1 MGHHRVTIP
10 PAMLPALLLLLGLAQ
25 PPEPRLFLWTIIGL
39 GEPGPNI
46 LVTVTPTP
54 FGLVSGVE
62 VKAIALQPL
71 PTRDDPKP
79 RRIQPAKTEPAAR
92 WGLQASFPKPGR
104 RFHLT
109 VTFKDGSAHDVDI
122 YAPPPPD
129 EPKEFQSRPLQLIS
143 YRANWGD

>member
-1 MGHHRVTIP
+1 
-10 PAMLPALLLLLGLAQ
+10 MLPALLLLLGLGQ
-25 PPEPRLFLWTIIGL
+25 QSEPRLFLWTIIGL
-39 GEPGPNI
+39 GEPGPTI
-46 LVTVTPTP
+46 QVTVTPTP

-79 RRIQPAKTEPAAR
+79 RAIQATKTEPASR

-109 VTFKDGSAHDVDI
+109 VTFADGSVHDIDI
-122 YAPPPPD
+122 YAMPPPD
-129 EPKEFQSRPLQLIS
+129 KPEIHQVGPLRLIS
-143 YRANWGD
+143 FIGTWGG